1 MVVLGMKGSL
11 GCCVVRINGINSV
24 KHCRLAKKVLPVASR
39 LFGVYGRWQW
49 DGDARNLVAN
59 RLVDLS
65 GWLGGVDVA
74 SRDFK

>member
-1 MVVLGMKGSL
+1 MVLGMKGSL

-39 LFGVYGRWQW
+39 LLGVYGRWQR
-49 DGDARNLVAN
+49 DEGVRNLVAH

-65 GWLGGVDVA
+65 GWLGGMHVA